1 MATSGFGPFMLEKA
15 MQSVALSIDDVSI
28 VPMLV
33 SEMPRE
39 LSVGNVDAVV
49 VYPPN
54 SEKARSFGA
63 KTIFDSSKIPGQ
75 ILDVLAVSPSVWTR
89 KRTLLKSFLVFKA
102 HNYHFNNPSKANAS
116 IASARVLLQMN

>member
-1 MATSGFGPFMLEKA
+1 
-15 MQSVALSIDDVSI
+15 
-28 VPMLV
+28 MLV

-49 VYPPN
+49 IYPPS

-75 ILDVLAVSPSVWTR
+75 ILDVCAGSPPEW
-89 KRTLLKSFLVFKA
+89 
-102 HNYHFNNPSKANAS
+102 PD
-116 IASARVLLQMN
+116 IAQGHSWR